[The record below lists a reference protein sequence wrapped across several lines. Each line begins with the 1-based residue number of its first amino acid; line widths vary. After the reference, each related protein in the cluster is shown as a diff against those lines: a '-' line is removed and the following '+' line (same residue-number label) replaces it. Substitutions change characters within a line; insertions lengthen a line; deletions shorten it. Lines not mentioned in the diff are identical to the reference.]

1 MIMSQTPL
9 RISLVG
15 GGTDLKE
22 FWSCYG
28 GRVVSTAIDKYIY
41 VVVKERFDNNIVL
54 NYTKREIV
62 KNVYD
67 IKHELVREALL
78 KTGVTKKIEIWT
90 PADIPSEGSGLG
102 SSSTVTVGL
111 LNALHTYAGRQVSPE
126 KLAEEAC
133 EIELKILKKPIG
145 KQDQYSA
152 AFGNFN
158 EIIFNKDSS
167 VSVSKINISD
177 SNKNAFFSN
186 LMVFYTN
193 ITRKSSDILTSQKKL
208 STQVK
213 GQEHLKKIK
222 ETVPLVKKILE
233 QGNNYDDIGVIM
245 DEYWSIK
252 KQLANNITN
261 IEIDNMYKLAKDAGA
276 LGGKILGAGGGGFL
290 MLYVPDSKKKEVAQK
305 MHDFKELKIKS
316 DSFGSR
322 IIFNNRV
329 V

>member
-1 MIMSQTPL
+1 M
-9 RISLVG
+9 
-15 GGTDLKE
+15 
-22 FWSCYG
+22 
-28 GRVVSTAIDKYIY
+28 
-41 VVVKERFDNNIVL
+41 
-54 NYTKREIV
+54 
-62 KNVYD
+62 
-67 IKHELVREALL
+67 
-78 KTGVTKKIEIWT
+78 
-90 PADIPSEGSGLG
+90 
-102 SSSTVTVGL
+102 GL